1 MTRAARRPA
10 TTLLLVLVGA
20 SSACHT
26 WRVQSVAPQ
35 ELWRAGA
42 PPSTVRLRLQDSTWV
57 VLDRPYVLRD
67 SVTGTLKG
75 ARSTV
80 PLSDVNA
87 RTGSNDAADV
97 TEVAVRRFS
106 PGKTVGLVAVGV
118 AGLFVVAAA
127 ACSSGGCTPN
137 FQGFELGQ

>member
-1 MTRAARRPA
+1 MTRVARRPA
-10 TTLLLVLVGA
+10 ATLLLVLVGA

-26 WRVQSVAPQ
+26 WRVQSVAPE

-57 VLDRPYVLRD
+57 VLERPYVLHD

-80 PLSDVNA
+80 PLSDV
-87 RTGSNDAADV
+87 

-106 PGKTVGLVAVGV
+106 PEKTVGLVAVGV
-118 AGLFVVAAA
+118 AGLFAVAAA
-127 ACSSGGCTPN
+127 ACSSGGCTGN

>member
-1 MTRAARRPA
+1 MTPVARRPA
-10 TTLLLVLVGA
+10 ATLLLVLVSA

-26 WRVQSVAPQ
+26 WRVQSVAPE

-42 PPSTVRLRLQDSTWV
+42 PPPIVRLRLQDSTLV
-57 VLDRPYVLRD
+57 VLKRPYLVHD

-80 PLSDVNA
+80 PLRDV
-87 RTGSNDAADV
+87 S
-97 TEVAVRRFS
+97 EVAVRRFS

-118 AGLFVVAAA
+118 AGLFAVAAA
-127 ACSSGGCTPN
+127 ACSSGGCAPN

>member
-20 SSACHT
+20 SSACNT

-57 VLDRPYVLRD
+57 VLERPYVLHD

-80 PLSDVNA
+80 PLS
-87 RTGSNDAADV
+87 DV

-137 FQGFELGQ
+137 FQGFDLGQ

>member
-1 MTRAARRPA
+1 MTRVARRPA

-20 SSACHT
+20 SSACNT
-26 WRVQSVAPQ
+26 WRVQSVAPE

-57 VLDRPYVLRD
+57 VLERPYVLHD

-80 PLSDVNA
+80 PLS
-87 RTGSNDAADV
+87 DV

>member
-1 MTRAARRPA
+1 MTRVARRPA

-20 SSACHT
+20 SSACNT
-26 WRVQSVAPQ
+26 WRVQSVAPE

-57 VLDRPYVLRD
+57 VLERPYVLHD

-80 PLSDVNA
+80 PLSN
-87 RTGSNDAADV
+87 V

>member
-20 SSACHT
+20 SSACNT

-57 VLDRPYVLRD
+57 VLERPYVLHD

-80 PLSDVNA
+80 PLS
-87 RTGSNDAADV
+87 DV